1 MNTSSDSDGLN
12 LTFETRHS
20 HLHISVMIIFSEHNN
35 SNNKRLIKKK
45 LPRFKAPLYSME
57 LRVNWINRGTI
68 CSGNYDL
75 IVSQLLEV
83 RSWNVSS
90 LMASFTSFEF

>member
-20 HLHISVMIIFSEHNN
+20 HLHISVMIIFSEHNH
-35 SNNKRLIKKK
+35 SNNKRLIKKNYVD
-45 LPRFKAPLYSME
+45 LRLHYIVE
-57 LRVNWINRGTI
+57 LRVNWINIGTI

-83 RSWNVSS
+83 RSWNVNS